1 MKIHPLLLAASLVL
15 AALSSGL
22 AQSTEPTPLPPA
34 GYVDAFKASAT
45 DSLEVRQARTATRL
59 GRRMV
64 TGETLL
70 LHSFAAS
77 YQEVWQ
83 NPDGLTPP
91 QVCAALGNKAAS
103 LFVVAGT
110 MANALYAIDP
120 AGLGPMINV
129 PAGYTVSLH
138 DDGTVTLAYTAP
150 AASPTPTP
158 APSATP

>member
-1 MKIHPLLLAASLVL
+1 
-15 AALSSGL
+15 
-22 AQSTEPTPLPPA
+22 
-34 GYVDAFKASAT
+34 
-45 DSLEVRQARTATRL
+45 
-59 GRRMV
+59 MV

-120 AGLGPMINV
+120 AGLDGV
-129 PAGYTVSLH
+129 LH
-138 DDGTVTLAYTAP
+138 I
-150 AASPTPTP
+150 
-158 APSATP
+158 